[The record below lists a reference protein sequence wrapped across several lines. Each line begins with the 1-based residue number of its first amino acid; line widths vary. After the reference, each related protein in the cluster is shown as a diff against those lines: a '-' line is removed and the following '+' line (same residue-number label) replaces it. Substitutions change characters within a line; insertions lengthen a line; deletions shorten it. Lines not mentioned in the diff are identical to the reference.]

1 MRIKHTPIL
10 LKESVDNLISDPD
23 GLYLDCTF
31 GRGGH
36 TKKILDKLSS
46 KGQLV
51 SFDLDDSAME
61 AAKNIKH
68 ENFRFIKTN
77 FSKIDEFI
85 KDNSLTGVLIDC
97 GVSSPQLDEPQ
108 RGFSF
113 QKKGP
118 LDMRF
123 NQKQKITCKDVIEKF
138 SEKEISTILWKFGEE
153 KESRK
158 IAKSIVKYR
167 EKNAINNT
175 LDLAEIIKAAKTIK
189 TKKHPATKSFQ
200 ALRMAVNSEIENLS
214 VCLEKI
220 KDKLI
225 KSGKLVIISFPIFA
239 KILSICSSSKSII
252 SSIRRCAFLEY
263 VKNLSK
269 LKLAFSVHSFSTK
282 EVKLTNISLQESY
295 GDKIISPQ
303 GFVD

>member
-1 MRIKHTPIL
+1 M
-10 LKESVDNLISDPD
+10 
-23 GLYLDCTF
+23 YLDCTF

-123 NQKQKITCKDVIEKF
+123 NQKQKLTCKDVIEKF

-158 IAKSIVKYR
+158 IAKSIVKHR

-225 KSGKLVIISFPIFA
+225 KSGKLVIISFHSLEDRIA
-239 KILSICSSSKSII
+239 KQTFKPKINFYEKDIP
-252 SSIRRCAFLEY
+252 
-263 VKNLSK
+263 
-269 LKLAFSVHSFSTK
+269 LKHK
-282 EVKLTNISLQESY
+282 EVLDEFKISKIIYPSTEEISLNPRARSAKMRIVE
-295 GDKIISPQ
+295 KL
-303 GFVD
+303 

>member
-1 MRIKHTPIL
+1 M
-10 LKESVDNLISDPD
+10 
-23 GLYLDCTF
+23 YLDCTF

-123 NQKQKITCKDVIEKF
+123 NQKQKLTCKDVIEKF

-158 IAKSIVKYR
+158 IAKSIVKHR
-167 EKNAINNT
+167 EKNVINNT

-225 KSGKLVIISFPIFA
+225 KSGKLIIISFHSLEDRIA
-239 KILSICSSSKSII
+239 KQTFKPKINFYEKDIP
-252 SSIRRCAFLEY
+252 
-263 VKNLSK
+263 
-269 LKLAFSVHSFSTK
+269 LKHK
-282 EVKLTNISLQESY
+282 EVSDEFKISKIIYPSTEEISLNPRARSAKMRIVE
-295 GDKIISPQ
+295 KL
-303 GFVD
+303 

>member
-1 MRIKHTPIL
+1 MN
-10 LKESVDNLISDPD
+10 SLISDTN

-36 TKKILDKLSS
+36 TKKILEKLSS
-46 KGQLV
+46 EGQLI
-51 SFDLDDSAME
+51 SFDLDDAALE
-61 AAKNIKH
+61 AAKRIKQ

-77 FSKIDEFI
+77 FSMIDDYIEDDTLSGI
-85 KDNSLTGVLIDC
+85 LIDC
-97 GVSSPQLDEPQ
+97 GVSSPQLDEPE

-113 QKKGP
+113 QTSGP

-123 NQKQKITCKDVIEKF
+123 NQKQKLTCKDIIENF

-158 IAKSIVKYR
+158 IAKLIVKQR
-167 EKNAINNT
+167 EKNTIENT
-175 LDLAEIIKAAKTIK
+175 LDLAEIIKAAKAIK

-225 KSGKLVIISFPIFA
+225 KSGKLVIITFHSLEDRIA
-239 KILSICSSSKSII
+239 KQTFKPKINLHEKDIPLKYKDVPDEFKISKII
-252 SSIRRCAFLEY
+252 YPSPE
-263 VKNLSK
+263 
-269 LKLAFSVHSFSTK
+269 
-282 EVKLTNISLQESY
+282 EISLNPRARSA
-295 GDKIISPQ
+295 KMRIIEKL
-303 GFVD
+303 

>member
-1 MRIKHTPIL
+1 M
-10 LKESVDNLISDPD
+10 
-23 GLYLDCTF
+23 YLDCTF

-61 AAKNIKH
+61 AAKNFKH

-85 KDNSLTGVLIDC
+85 KDNTLTGVLIDC

-123 NQKQKITCKDVIEKF
+123 DQKQKLTCKDVIEKF

-225 KSGKLVIISFPIFA
+225 RSGKLVIISFHSLEDRIA
-239 KILSICSSSKSII
+239 KQTFKPKINFYEKDIP
-252 SSIRRCAFLEY
+252 
-263 VKNLSK
+263 
-269 LKLAFSVHSFSTK
+269 LKHK
-282 EVKLTNISLQESY
+282 EVLDEFKISKIIYPSTEEISLNPRARSAKMRIVE
-295 GDKIISPQ
+295 KL
-303 GFVD
+303 

>member
-1 MRIKHTPIL
+1 M
-10 LKESVDNLISDPD
+10 
-23 GLYLDCTF
+23 YLDCTF

-158 IAKSIVKYR
+158 IAKSIVKHR
-167 EKNAINNT
+167 EKNVINNT
-175 LDLAEIIKAAKTIK
+175 LDLAEIIKAAKTLK

-225 KSGKLVIISFPIFA
+225 KSGKLVIISFHSLEDRIA
-239 KILSICSSSKSII
+239 KQTFKPKINFYEKDIP
-252 SSIRRCAFLEY
+252 
-263 VKNLSK
+263 
-269 LKLAFSVHSFSTK
+269 LKHK
-282 EVKLTNISLQESY
+282 EVLDEFKISKIIYPSTEEISLNPRARSAKMRIVE
-295 GDKIISPQ
+295 KL
-303 GFVD
+303 

>member
-1 MRIKHTPIL
+1 M
-10 LKESVDNLISDPD
+10 
-23 GLYLDCTF
+23 YLDCTF

-36 TKKILDKLSS
+36 SKKILDKLSS

-123 NQKQKITCKDVIEKF
+123 NQKQKLTCKDVIEKF

-158 IAKSIVKYR
+158 IAKSIVKHR
-167 EKNAINNT
+167 EKNVINNT

-225 KSGKLVIISFPIFA
+225 KSGKLVIISFHSLEDRIA
-239 KILSICSSSKSII
+239 KQTFKPKINFYEKDIP
-252 SSIRRCAFLEY
+252 
-263 VKNLSK
+263 
-269 LKLAFSVHSFSTK
+269 LKHK
-282 EVKLTNISLQESY
+282 EVLDEFKISKIIYPSSEEISLNPRARSAKMRIVE
-295 GDKIISPQ
+295 KL
-303 GFVD
+303 

>member
-1 MRIKHTPIL
+1 M
-10 LKESVDNLISDPD
+10 
-23 GLYLDCTF
+23 YLDCTF

-61 AAKNIKH
+61 AAKNFKH

-123 NQKQKITCKDVIEKF
+123 DQKQKLTCKDVIEKF

-225 KSGKLVIISFPIFA
+225 KSGKLVIITFHSLEDRIA
-239 KILSICSSSKSII
+239 KRTFKPKINFHEKDIPLKNKDVPHEFKISKII
-252 SSIRRCAFLEY
+252 YPSPE
-263 VKNLSK
+263 
-269 LKLAFSVHSFSTK
+269 
-282 EVKLTNISLQESY
+282 EISLNPRARSA
-295 GDKIISPQ
+295 KMRIIEKL
-303 GFVD
+303 

>member
-1 MRIKHTPIL
+1 MN
-10 LKESVDNLISDPD
+10 SLISDTK
-23 GLYLDCTF
+23 GMYLDCTF

-36 TKKILDKLSS
+36 SKKILEELSPE
-46 KGQLV
+46 GQLI
-51 SFDLDDSAME
+51 SFDLDD
-61 AAKNIKH
+61 AALEVAKSINHK
-68 ENFRFIKTN
+68 NFRFIKTN
-77 FSKIDEFI
+77 FSMIDDYVE
-85 KDNSLTGVLIDC
+85 DNSLTGVLIDC

-123 NQKQKITCKDVIEKF
+123 NQKQKLTCKDIIENF

-158 IAKSIVKYR
+158 IAKSIVKHR
-167 EKNAINNT
+167 EKNVINNT

-200 ALRMAVNSEIENLS
+200 ALRMAANSEIENLS

-225 KSGKLVIISFPIFA
+225 KSGKLVIITFHSLEDRIA
-239 KILSICSSSKSII
+239 KRTFKPKINFHEKDIPLKNKDVPHEFKISKII
-252 SSIRRCAFLEY
+252 YPSPE
-263 VKNLSK
+263 
-269 LKLAFSVHSFSTK
+269 
-282 EVKLTNISLQESY
+282 EISLNPRARSA
-295 GDKIISPQ
+295 KMRIIEKL
-303 GFVD
+303 

>member
-1 MRIKHTPIL
+1 M
-10 LKESVDNLISDPD
+10 
-23 GLYLDCTF
+23 YLDCTF

-123 NQKQKITCKDVIEKF
+123 NQKQKLTCKDVIEKY

-158 IAKSIVKYR
+158 IAKSIVKHR

-225 KSGKLVIISFPIFA
+225 KSGKLVIISFHSLEDRIA
-239 KILSICSSSKSII
+239 KQTFKPKINFYEKDIPLKHKGVSDEFKISKII
-252 SSIRRCAFLEY
+252 YPSPE
-263 VKNLSK
+263 
-269 LKLAFSVHSFSTK
+269 
-282 EVKLTNISLQESY
+282 EISLNPRARSA
-295 GDKIISPQ
+295 KMRIIEKL
-303 GFVD
+303 

>member
-1 MRIKHTPIL
+1 M
-10 LKESVDNLISDPD
+10 
-23 GLYLDCTF
+23 YLDCTF

-36 TKKILDKLSS
+36 TKKILDKLSL

-123 NQKQKITCKDVIEKF
+123 NQKQKLTCKDVIEKF

-225 KSGKLVIISFPIFA
+225 KSGKLIIISFHSLEDRIA
-239 KILSICSSSKSII
+239 KQTFKPKINFYEKDIP
-252 SSIRRCAFLEY
+252 
-263 VKNLSK
+263 
-269 LKLAFSVHSFSTK
+269 LKHK
-282 EVKLTNISLQESY
+282 EVLDEFKISKIIYPSTEEISLNPRARSAKMRIVE
-295 GDKIISPQ
+295 KL
-303 GFVD
+303 

>member
-1 MRIKHTPIL
+1 M
-10 LKESVDNLISDPD
+10 
-23 GLYLDCTF
+23 YLDCTF

-36 TKKILDKLSS
+36 SKKILDKLSS

-61 AAKNIKH
+61 AAENIKH
-68 ENFRFIKTN
+68 ENFKFIKTN

-123 NQKQKITCKDVIEKF
+123 NQKQKLTCKDVIEKF

-158 IAKSIVKYR
+158 IAKSIVKHR
-167 EKNAINNT
+167 EKNVINNT

-225 KSGKLVIISFPIFA
+225 KSGKLVIISFHSLEDRIA
-239 KILSICSSSKSII
+239 KQTFKPKINFYEKDIP
-252 SSIRRCAFLEY
+252 
-263 VKNLSK
+263 
-269 LKLAFSVHSFSTK
+269 LKHK
-282 EVKLTNISLQESY
+282 EVLDEFKISKIIYPSTEEISLNPRARSAKMRIVE
-295 GDKIISPQ
+295 KL
-303 GFVD
+303 

>member
-1 MRIKHTPIL
+1 M
-10 LKESVDNLISDPD
+10 
-23 GLYLDCTF
+23 YLDCTF

-123 NQKQKITCKDVIEKF
+123 DQKQKLTCKDVIEKF

-158 IAKSIVKYR
+158 IAKSIVKHR

-225 KSGKLVIISFPIFA
+225 KSGKLVIISFHSLEDRIA
-239 KILSICSSSKSII
+239 KQTFKPKINFYEKDIP
-252 SSIRRCAFLEY
+252 
-263 VKNLSK
+263 
-269 LKLAFSVHSFSTK
+269 LKHK
-282 EVKLTNISLQESY
+282 EVLDEFKISKIIYPSTEEISLNPRARSAKMRIVE
-295 GDKIISPQ
+295 KL
-303 GFVD
+303 

>member
-1 MRIKHTPIL
+1 
-10 LKESVDNLISDPD
+10 
-23 GLYLDCTF
+23 LYLDCTF

-123 NQKQKITCKDVIEKF
+123 NQKQKLTCKDVIEKF

-225 KSGKLVIISFPIFA
+225 KSGKLVIISFHSLEDRIA
-239 KILSICSSSKSII
+239 KQTFKPKINFYEKDIP
-252 SSIRRCAFLEY
+252 
-263 VKNLSK
+263 
-269 LKLAFSVHSFSTK
+269 LKHK
-282 EVKLTNISLQESY
+282 EVLDEFKISKIIYPSTEEISLNPRARSAKMRIVE
-295 GDKIISPQ
+295 KL
-303 GFVD
+303 

>member
-1 MRIKHTPIL
+1 VN
-10 LKESVDNLISDPD
+10 SLISDTN

-36 TKKILDKLSS
+36 TKKILEKLSS
-46 KGQLV
+46 EGQLI
-51 SFDLDDSAME
+51 SFDLDDAALE
-61 AAKNIKH
+61 AAKSIKQ

-77 FSKIDEFI
+77 FSMIDDYIEDDTLSGI
-85 KDNSLTGVLIDC
+85 LIDC
-97 GVSSPQLDEPQ
+97 GVSSPQLDEPE

-113 QKKGP
+113 QTKGP

-123 NQKQKITCKDVIEKF
+123 NQKQKLTCKDIIENF

-158 IAKSIVKYR
+158 IAKLIVKQR
-167 EKNAINNT
+167 EKNTIENT
-175 LDLAEIIKAAKTIK
+175 LDLAEIIKSAKAIK

-225 KSGKLVIISFPIFA
+225 KSGKLVIITFHSLEDRIA
-239 KILSICSSSKSII
+239 KQTFKPKINLHEKDIPLKYKDVPDEFKISKII
-252 SSIRRCAFLEY
+252 YPSPE
-263 VKNLSK
+263 
-269 LKLAFSVHSFSTK
+269 
-282 EVKLTNISLQESY
+282 EISLNPRARSA
-295 GDKIISPQ
+295 KMRIIEKL
-303 GFVD
+303 

>member
-1 MRIKHTPIL
+1 M
-10 LKESVDNLISDPD
+10 
-23 GLYLDCTF
+23 YLDCTF

-123 NQKQKITCKDVIEKF
+123 NQKQKLTCKDVIEKF

-158 IAKSIVKYR
+158 IAKSIVKHR
-167 EKNAINNT
+167 EKNVINNT

-225 KSGKLVIISFPIFA
+225 KSGKLVINSFHSLEDRIA
-239 KILSICSSSKSII
+239 KQTFKPKINFYEKDIP
-252 SSIRRCAFLEY
+252 
-263 VKNLSK
+263 
-269 LKLAFSVHSFSTK
+269 LKHK
-282 EVKLTNISLQESY
+282 EVLDEFKISKIIYPSTEEISLNPRARSAKMRIVE
-295 GDKIISPQ
+295 KL
-303 GFVD
+303 

>member
-1 MRIKHTPIL
+1 M
-10 LKESVDNLISDPD
+10 
-23 GLYLDCTF
+23 YLDCTF

-61 AAKNIKH
+61 AAENIKH
-68 ENFRFIKTN
+68 ENFKFIKTN

-85 KDNSLTGVLIDC
+85 IDNSLTGVLIDC

-123 NQKQKITCKDVIEKF
+123 NQKQKLTCKDVIEKF

-225 KSGKLVIISFPIFA
+225 KSGKLVIISFHSLEDRIA
-239 KILSICSSSKSII
+239 KQTFKPKINFYEKDIP
-252 SSIRRCAFLEY
+252 
-263 VKNLSK
+263 
-269 LKLAFSVHSFSTK
+269 LKHK
-282 EVKLTNISLQESY
+282 EVLDEFKISKIIYPSTEEISLNPRARSAKMRIVE
-295 GDKIISPQ
+295 KL
-303 GFVD
+303 

>member
-1 MRIKHTPIL
+1 M
-10 LKESVDNLISDPD
+10 
-23 GLYLDCTF
+23 YLDCTF

-123 NQKQKITCKDVIEKF
+123 NQKQKLTCKDVIEKF

-158 IAKSIVKYR
+158 IAKSIVKHR
-167 EKNAINNT
+167 EKNVINNT

-225 KSGKLVIISFPIFA
+225 KSGKLVIISFHSLEDRIA
-239 KILSICSSSKSII
+239 KQTFKPKINFYEKDIPLKHEEVLDEFKISKII
-252 SSIRRCAFLEY
+252 Y
-263 VKNLSK
+263 P
-269 LKLAFSVHSFSTK
+269 ST
-282 EVKLTNISLQESY
+282 EEISLNPRARSAKMRIVE
-295 GDKIISPQ
+295 KL
-303 GFVD
+303 

>member
-1 MRIKHTPIL
+1 M
-10 LKESVDNLISDPD
+10 
-23 GLYLDCTF
+23 YLDCTF

-123 NQKQKITCKDVIEKF
+123 DQKQKLTCKDVIEKF

-158 IAKSIVKYR
+158 IAKSIVKHR
-167 EKNAINNT
+167 EKNVINNT

-225 KSGKLVIISFPIFA
+225 KSGKLVIISFHSLEDRIA
-239 KILSICSSSKSII
+239 KQTFKPKINFYEKDIP
-252 SSIRRCAFLEY
+252 
-263 VKNLSK
+263 
-269 LKLAFSVHSFSTK
+269 LKHK
-282 EVKLTNISLQESY
+282 EVLDEFKISKIIYPSTEEISLNPRARSAKMRIVE
-295 GDKIISPQ
+295 KL
-303 GFVD
+303 

>member
-1 MRIKHTPIL
+1 M
-10 LKESVDNLISDPD
+10 
-23 GLYLDCTF
+23 YLDCTF

-97 GVSSPQLDEPQ
+97 GGSSPQLDEPQ

-123 NQKQKITCKDVIEKF
+123 NQKQKLTCKDVIEKF

-158 IAKSIVKYR
+158 IAKSIVKHR
-167 EKNAINNT
+167 EKNVISNT

-225 KSGKLVIISFPIFA
+225 KSGKLVIISFHSLEDRIA
-239 KILSICSSSKSII
+239 KQTFKPKINFYEKDIP
-252 SSIRRCAFLEY
+252 
-263 VKNLSK
+263 
-269 LKLAFSVHSFSTK
+269 LKHK
-282 EVKLTNISLQESY
+282 EVLDEFKISKIIYPSTEEISLNPRARSAKMRIVE
-295 GDKIISPQ
+295 KL
-303 GFVD
+303 

>member
-1 MRIKHTPIL
+1 M
-10 LKESVDNLISDPD
+10 
-23 GLYLDCTF
+23 YLDCTF

-61 AAKNIKH
+61 AAKNFKH

-123 NQKQKITCKDVIEKF
+123 NQKQKLTCKDVIEKF

-158 IAKSIVKYR
+158 IAKSIVKHR
-167 EKNAINNT
+167 EKNVINNT

-225 KSGKLVIISFPIFA
+225 KSGKLVIISFHSLEDRIA
-239 KILSICSSSKSII
+239 KQTFKPKINFYEKDIP
-252 SSIRRCAFLEY
+252 
-263 VKNLSK
+263 
-269 LKLAFSVHSFSTK
+269 LKHK
-282 EVKLTNISLQESY
+282 EVLDEFKISKIIYPSTEEISLNPRARSAKMRIVE
-295 GDKIISPQ
+295 KL
-303 GFVD
+303 

>member
-1 MRIKHTPIL
+1 M
-10 LKESVDNLISDPD
+10 
-23 GLYLDCTF
+23 YLDCTF

-123 NQKQKITCKDVIEKF
+123 NQKQKLTCKDVIEKF

-158 IAKSIVKYR
+158 IAKSIVKHR
-167 EKNAINNT
+167 EKNVINNT
-175 LDLAEIIKAAKTIK
+175 LELAEIIKAAKSIK

-200 ALRMAVNSEIENLS
+200 ALRMTVNSEIENLS

-225 KSGKLVIISFPIFA
+225 KSGKLVIISFHSLEDRIA
-239 KILSICSSSKSII
+239 KQTFKPKINFYEKDIP
-252 SSIRRCAFLEY
+252 
-263 VKNLSK
+263 
-269 LKLAFSVHSFSTK
+269 LKHK
-282 EVKLTNISLQESY
+282 EVLDEFKISKIIYPSTEEISLNPRARSAKMRIVE
-295 GDKIISPQ
+295 KL
-303 GFVD
+303 

>member
-1 MRIKHTPIL
+1 M
-10 LKESVDNLISDPD
+10 
-23 GLYLDCTF
+23 YLDCTF

-51 SFDLDDSAME
+51 SFDLDDSAKE

-77 FSKIDEFI
+77 FSKIDKFI

-123 NQKQKITCKDVIEKF
+123 NQKQKLTCKDVIEKF

-225 KSGKLVIISFPIFA
+225 KSGKLVIISFHSLEDRIA
-239 KILSICSSSKSII
+239 KQTFKPKINFYEKDIP
-252 SSIRRCAFLEY
+252 
-263 VKNLSK
+263 
-269 LKLAFSVHSFSTK
+269 LKHK
-282 EVKLTNISLQESY
+282 EVLDEFKISKIIYPSTEEISLNPRARSAKMRIVE
-295 GDKIISPQ
+295 KL
-303 GFVD
+303 

>member
-1 MRIKHTPIL
+1 M
-10 LKESVDNLISDPD
+10 
-23 GLYLDCTF
+23 YLDCTF

-36 TKKILDKLSS
+36 TKKILDKLSLE
-46 KGQLV
+46 GQLV

-68 ENFRFIKTN
+68 ENFRFVKTN
-77 FSKIDEFI
+77 FSKIDDFI

-113 QKKGP
+113 QTKGP

-123 NQKQKITCKDVIEKF
+123 NQKQKLTCKYVIEKF

-158 IAKSIVKYR
+158 IAKSIVKHR
-167 EKNAINNT
+167 EKNVINNT

-225 KSGKLVIISFPIFA
+225 KSGKLVIISFHSLEDRIA
-239 KILSICSSSKSII
+239 KQTFKPRINFYEKDIP
-252 SSIRRCAFLEY
+252 
-263 VKNLSK
+263 
-269 LKLAFSVHSFSTK
+269 LKHK
-282 EVKLTNISLQESY
+282 EVLDEFKISKIIYPSTEEISLNPRARSAKMRIVE
-295 GDKIISPQ
+295 KL
-303 GFVD
+303 

>member
-1 MRIKHTPIL
+1 M
-10 LKESVDNLISDPD
+10 
-23 GLYLDCTF
+23 YLDCTF

-36 TKKILDKLSS
+36 SKKILDKLSS

-61 AAKNIKH
+61 AAENIKH

-123 NQKQKITCKDVIEKF
+123 NQKQKLTCKDVIEKF

-158 IAKSIVKYR
+158 IAKSIVKHR
-167 EKNAINNT
+167 EKNLINNT

-225 KSGKLVIISFPIFA
+225 KSGKLVIISFHSLEDRIA
-239 KILSICSSSKSII
+239 KHTFKPKINFYEIDIPLKHKDIPNEFKISKII
-252 SSIRRCAFLEY
+252 YPSPE
-263 VKNLSK
+263 
-269 LKLAFSVHSFSTK
+269 
-282 EVKLTNISLQESY
+282 EISLNPRARSA
-295 GDKIISPQ
+295 KMRIIEKL
-303 GFVD
+303 

>member
-1 MRIKHTPIL
+1 M
-10 LKESVDNLISDPD
+10 
-23 GLYLDCTF
+23 YLDCTF

-61 AAKNIKH
+61 AAENIKH

-97 GVSSPQLDEPQ
+97 GVSSPQLDEPK

-123 NQKQKITCKDVIEKF
+123 DQKQKLTCKDVIEKF

-158 IAKSIVKYR
+158 IAKSIVKHR
-167 EKNAINNT
+167 EKNVINNT

-225 KSGKLVIISFPIFA
+225 KSGKLVIISFHSLEDRIA
-239 KILSICSSSKSII
+239 KQTFKPKINFYEKDIP
-252 SSIRRCAFLEY
+252 
-263 VKNLSK
+263 
-269 LKLAFSVHSFSTK
+269 LKHK
-282 EVKLTNISLQESY
+282 EVLDEFKISKIIYPSTEEISLNPRARSAKMRIVE
-295 GDKIISPQ
+295 KL
-303 GFVD
+303 

>member
-1 MRIKHTPIL
+1 M
-10 LKESVDNLISDPD
+10 
-23 GLYLDCTF
+23 YLDCTF

-61 AAKNIKH
+61 AAENIKH

-123 NQKQKITCKDVIEKF
+123 NQKQKLTCKDVIEKF

-158 IAKSIVKYR
+158 IAKSIVKHR
-167 EKNAINNT
+167 EKNVINNT
-175 LDLAEIIKAAKTIK
+175 LELAEIIKAAKTIK

-225 KSGKLVIISFPIFA
+225 KSGKLVIISFHSLEDRIA
-239 KILSICSSSKSII
+239 KQTFKPKINFYEKDIP
-252 SSIRRCAFLEY
+252 
-263 VKNLSK
+263 
-269 LKLAFSVHSFSTK
+269 LKHK
-282 EVKLTNISLQESY
+282 EVLDEFKISKIIYPSTEEISLNPRARSAKMRIVE
-295 GDKIISPQ
+295 KL
-303 GFVD
+303 

>member
-1 MRIKHTPIL
+1 M
-10 LKESVDNLISDPD
+10 
-23 GLYLDCTF
+23 YLDCTF

-113 QKKGP
+113 QEKGP

-123 NQKQKITCKDVIEKF
+123 NQKQKLTCKDVIEKF

-158 IAKSIVKYR
+158 IAKSIVKHR
-167 EKNAINNT
+167 EKNVINNT

-225 KSGKLVIISFPIFA
+225 RSGKLVIISFHSLEDRIA
-239 KILSICSSSKSII
+239 KQTFKPKINFYEKDIP
-252 SSIRRCAFLEY
+252 
-263 VKNLSK
+263 
-269 LKLAFSVHSFSTK
+269 LKHK
-282 EVKLTNISLQESY
+282 EVLDEFKISKIIYPSTEEISLNPRARSAKMRIVE
-295 GDKIISPQ
+295 KL
-303 GFVD
+303 